1 MKRLTLLSVALG
13 LCLLAAAPSP
23 AQLREVP
30 RCQEGM
36 GVPTLPRFQGYVRD
50 ASQSGL
56 AGVRLELLTLNTDGS
71 TGEVVQSV
79 TSDSKGKFKF
89 KRHKDRI
96 YALRVASG
104 EKKFDDLK
112 LQQVSNALMQDGG
125 PMSLLLILN
134 APPCVTLSLTR

>member
-1 MKRLTLLSVALG
+1 MKRLRLLFAALSLG
-13 LCLLAAAPSP
+13 LIFVTASP

-50 ASQSGL
+50 TSQNGM
-56 AGVRLELLTLNTDGS
+56 AEVRLELLSLNTDGS
-71 TGEVVQSV
+71 IGSVLQSV
-79 TSDSKGKFKF
+79 TSDRKGKFKF

-104 EKKFDDLK
+104 DRKFEDLK
-112 LQQVSNALMQDGG
+112 LRQVSNALMQDGG
-125 PMSLLLILN
+125 PMNLVLILD
-134 APPCVTLSLTR
+134 ASPCVTLSLTR